1 MADSTSA
8 LHFFNPLNGTGNVVT
23 GNPSVGVLV
32 QKTASVVFGDSTSTI
47 TANNIGILCNANAGY
62 VLPPGGSP
70 GNVTGNTAGNI
81 VGCVP

>member
-1 MADSTSA
+1 
-8 LHFFNPLNGTGNVVT
+8 
-23 GNPSVGVLV
+23 V

-81 VGCVP
+81 IGCTP